1 MMKKR
6 KSSGA
11 SSPSGRAIIIPL
23 VVLVGVAYMI
33 PIWVHLSS
41 LLRTSN
47 YDQQQNSNIIIKD
60 TRQYLNINDV
70 CPNSLNINSQN
81 NHYPPSQL
89 MSVEEIHNV
98 IKYWY
103 QYNCPRKSS
112 CTFASIGQHL
122 LHLAIQRNETLLTL
136 QVGAMDGKSNDP
148 MYEMFVTEKNK
159 FMHDKEEFSTL
170 VNWLPIMIE
179 PVPINYDGMIETY
192 TKISK
197 DKGLGCAVPIRAAVS
212 YDDRKTECPFC
223 RVNTAEDAPQTCKD
237 FPDWMRLQMGTLDCE
252 QMRRFYG
259 VNFDLCV
266 LQDPLPCSSI
276 NNLLKQKN
284 VSPEHI
290 SVLQI
295 DIEGYEYILIKG
307 LIEDIQDESLPRII
321 HFEHKVMKNEDIQN
335 PLNVSSRLEVV
346 STMLTGRGY
355 ILHDQGEDY
364 LAIKLSDRST
374 MQI

>member
-1 MMKKR
+1 
-6 KSSGA
+6 
-11 SSPSGRAIIIPL
+11 
-23 VVLVGVAYMI
+23 
-33 PIWVHLSS
+33 
-41 LLRTSN
+41 
-47 YDQQQNSNIIIKD
+47 
-60 TRQYLNINDV
+60 
-70 CPNSLNINSQN
+70 
-81 NHYPPSQL
+81 
-89 MSVEEIHNV
+89 
-98 IKYWY
+98 
-103 QYNCPRKSS
+103 
-112 CTFASIGQHL
+112 
-122 LHLAIQRNETLLTL
+122 
-136 QVGAMDGKSNDP
+136 
-148 MYEMFVTEKNK
+148 
-159 FMHDKEEFSTL
+159 
-170 VNWLPIMIE
+170 
-179 PVPINYDGMIETY
+179 
-192 TKISK
+192 
-197 DKGLGCAVPIRAAVS
+197 
-212 YDDRKTECPFC
+212 
-223 RVNTAEDAPQTCKD
+223 
-237 FPDWMRLQMGTLDCE
+237 
-252 QMRRFYG
+252 MRRFYG

-276 NNLLKQKN
+276 NNLLKQNN

>member
-33 PIWVHLSS
+33 PICVHLHS
-41 LLRTSN
+41 LLPPT
-47 YDQQQNSNIIIKD
+47 DQQQNSNIIIKD

-81 NHYPPSQL
+81 NHFPPSQL

-192 TKISK
+192 TNISK

-276 NNLLKQKN
+276 NNLLKQNN